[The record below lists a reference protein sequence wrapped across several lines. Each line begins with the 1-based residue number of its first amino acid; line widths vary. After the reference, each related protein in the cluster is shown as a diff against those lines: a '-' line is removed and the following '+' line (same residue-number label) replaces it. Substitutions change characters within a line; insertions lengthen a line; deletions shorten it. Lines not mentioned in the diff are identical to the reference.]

1 MRIVSEEL
9 AAADTDTL
17 HRRFVRDGDPEVEAE
32 LLGRHDR
39 LALSIANRFA
49 GPGEPIEDLEQV
61 ARFGLWLAL
70 KRFEPGRG
78 LRFSTF
84 ATPTILGELKRHFRD
99 RSWLVRPPRA
109 AQERYLAV
117 CAAAGVL
124 EAELARTPSVAE
136 LAAATGLAEDDV
148 IEGLAVG
155 SARSAAVSLDSP
167 VSESDDLVL
176 RDALGGVDGG
186 FADAENGLVVAALL
200 ELVPEPGRTALA
212 LRYLENASQREI
224 ADRLGISQMTV
235 SRRIE
240 RALDRLRAR
249 TRDRAAA

>member
-17 HRRFVRDGDPEVEAE
+17 HRRFVGDGDPEVEAE
-32 LLGRHDR
+32 LLGRHGR

-49 GPGEPIEDLEQV
+49 GRGEPIEDLEQV
-61 ARFGLWLAL
+61 ARSGLWLAL

-99 RSWLVRPPRA
+99 RSWLVKPPRT

-117 CAAAGVL
+117 RAAADVL
-124 EAELARTPSVAE
+124 EAELARDPSVAE
-136 LAAATGLAEDDV
+136 LAVATGLAEDDV
-148 IEGLAVG
+148 IEGLAAG
-155 SARSAAVSLDSP
+155 TARWPAISLDSP
-167 VSESDDLVL
+167 VGESDDLVL
-176 RDALGGVDGG
+176 HDLLGGVDGG

-212 LRYLENASQREI
+212 LRYLENASQSEI